1 MISSVYSLSP
11 LESYR
16 IPIIRKVSVSIVFAS
31 FSGRAVKTLRCTVN
45 STIWTTVYQGAN
57 IFHHRRKSETDK
69 AAISIC
75 TNAYQHVHVLFCSGI
90 SWSCV
95 RPCWTSASVIRSIYI
110 YISVTFIENPPKF
123 PTKVKFTTRVQLR
136 HSWVIAKNPPFCTLY
151 IVFCR
156 IFKGETC
163 RECNCGGAHVERRK
177 SEDLPGW

>member
-110 YISVTFIENPPKF
+110 YIGHF
-123 PTKVKFTTRVQLR
+123 
-136 HSWVIAKNPPFCTLY
+136 H
-151 IVFCR
+151 
-156 IFKGETC
+156 
-163 RECNCGGAHVERRK
+163 RK
-177 SEDLPGW
+177 SPKISNQSQIHHQGAAPSQLSNSKKSTILYTVYSFL